1 MFDLDALMG
10 AILNRPDL
18 VARLRRE
25 VVGEIDDGGL
35 VTVQRAAD
43 LVGVQPKTIRN
54 WIAAGRLTRHGA
66 PRRPL
71 VLRAE
76 VEQLRRRPTSGR

>member
-1 MFDLDALMG
+1 MLDLDALVT
-10 AILNRPDL
+10 AILARPDL
-18 VARLRRE
+18 VARFRRE

-35 VTVQRAAD
+35 VTVERAAD
-43 LVGVQPKTIRN
+43 LVGVSPKTIRN
-54 WIAAGRLTRHGA
+54 WIASGTLTRQGA

-76 VEQLRRRPTSGR
+76 VEQLRRRPANGR